1 MKKRHIVPN
10 MVALGIFAVVAVV
23 ILFQLYNVLGRK
35 VGFRA
40 EEKPAG
46 NRPDDL
52 DMTPRIDKPAESRL
66 PNLEALK
73 TRDSNFN
80 EINFLEKARETYEQ
94 IVVAFHKGEI
104 DTIKDKLAEP
114 VLASFRTAI
123 SSRASAPVD
132 TVSFVDAPKADLD
145 VIDFQDDV
153 AQIRVRFLSELAYET
168 PPANEVLGETLAPVE
183 TLEDGNA
190 APSGLPVVDAEKV
203 TLDKAPKNVAA
214 TSTQTAPK
222 QGAPSKDAPKP
233 HKTYKRTAEYWTFQK
248 ALRTQN
254 SPWLLT
260 KVEAAKA

>member
-1 MKKRHIVPN
+1 MI
-10 MVALGIFAVVAVV
+10 ALGIFAVVAVV
-23 ILFQLYNVLGRK
+23 ILFQLYNVLGKK

-46 NRPDDL
+46 ARPDEL
-52 DMTPRIDKPAESRL
+52 ELTPRVDKPAESRM

-94 IVVAFHKGEI
+94 VVIAFHKGEI
-104 DTIKDKLAEP
+104 DGIKDKLSEK
-114 VLASFRTAI
+114 VFSSFAKAVAGRDK
-123 SSRASAPVD
+123 APEN

-153 AQIRVRFLSELAYET
+153 AQIRVRFLSELAYESAPT
-168 PPANEVLGETLAPVE
+168 AEVMGETLAPKE
-183 TLEDGNA
+183 TDIT
-190 APSGLPVVDAEKV
+190 PSGVPV
-203 TLDKAPKNVAA
+203 TLTKD
-214 TSTQTAPK
+214 
-222 QGAPSKDAPKP
+222 KDAPKP

-248 ALRTQN
+248 GLRTQN

>member
-1 MKKRHIVPN
+1 MI
-10 MVALGIFAVVAVV
+10 ALGIFAVVAVV

-46 NRPDDL
+46 ARPEDVEL
-52 DMTPRIDKPAESRL
+52 APRIDRPAESRM

-94 IVVAFHKGEI
+94 VVVAFHKGEI
-104 DTIKDKLAEP
+104 DAIKDKLSDK
-114 VLASFRTAI
+114 VFSSFSTAVAG
-123 SSRASAPVD
+123 RAKTPDD

-145 VIDFQDDV
+145 VIDFQDDL
-153 AQIRVRFLSELAYET
+153 AQIRVRFLSELAYESAPT
-168 PPANEVLGETLAPVE
+168 QDLLGETLAPQE
-183 TLEDGNA
+183 TDVT
-190 APSGLPVVDAEKV
+190 PSGVPVTK
-203 TLDKAPKNVAA
+203 
-214 TSTQTAPK
+214 
-222 QGAPSKDAPKP
+222 GKDAPKP

-248 ALRTQN
+248 GLRTQN